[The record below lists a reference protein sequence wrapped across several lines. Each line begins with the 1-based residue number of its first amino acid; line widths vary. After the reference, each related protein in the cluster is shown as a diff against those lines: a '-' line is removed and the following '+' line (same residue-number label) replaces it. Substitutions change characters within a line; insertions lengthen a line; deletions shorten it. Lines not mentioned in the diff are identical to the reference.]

1 MYLFPCKCTDVNA
14 TLAVFSNICTLLK
27 DANGGIW
34 KLDLSFSHTS
44 SAPEKMF
51 TYHAGSIASC
61 DTSPASHI
69 VVSTG
74 ADRKYNK

>member
-1 MYLFPCKCTDVNA
+1 MTFTNTLSNYLYFFP
-14 TLAVFSNICTLLK
+14 SQ

-51 TYHAGSIASC
+51 TYHAGSIACC

-69 VVSTG
+69 VASTG
-74 ADRKYNK
+74 ADRK